1 MEDVCCRVLKELGV
15 TAVLNAAHGS
25 MEDWD
30 YVKTGP
36 AYYQAVGMGRSGS
49 RHGKV
54 REKAWVGLVVGM
66 GWSGSRHG

>member
-1 MEDVCCRVLKELGV
+1 MLKELGV

-49 RHGKV
+49 RQM
-54 REKAWVGLVVGM
+54 AWEGQVVGM
-66 GWSGSRHG
+66 GR

>member
-54 REKAWVGLVVGM
+54 R
-66 GWSGSRHG
+66 